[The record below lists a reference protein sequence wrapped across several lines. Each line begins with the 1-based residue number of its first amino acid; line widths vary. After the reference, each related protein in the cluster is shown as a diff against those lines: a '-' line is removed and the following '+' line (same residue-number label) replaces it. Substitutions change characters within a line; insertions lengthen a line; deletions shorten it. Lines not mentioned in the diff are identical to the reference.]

1 MTTTDGWAECESCN
15 ELFSLTD
22 ESGTINHMSKR
33 RVVVTGVGALASPGI
48 GIDDLWKAL
57 PEAPG
62 PAPRLIVDWDPE
74 PWIPKREH
82 RRLDKFTQ
90 FALVA
95 ADEAFGQS
103 GELDVDPNRVTVSMA
118 TGIGGLESLET
129 LVHES
134 DSDTPRVSPFQVPM
148 MMANAAAAAISIKYG
163 FGGQV
168 ATPVVAC
175 AAGSQSI
182 VDGLRQIQWG
192 YADVAVVGGTE
203 AAARNS
209 ARAGFL
215 AARAL
220 STTGYA
226 RPFDVDRDGFVMGEG
241 AAVLVLEAEEIA
253 AARGATPIATI
264 LGGAST
270 ADAHHVTAPHPT
282 GDGAERAMR
291 LALEDAGLEPS
302 DIVYINAH
310 GTGTD
315 LNDKTEGAVIE
326 RIFGNDQPAVSSIKG
341 STGHGLGASGSI
353 EAAVVVEAI
362 RRQELPMNTGLTN
375 QDPEIPLNNIVREIR
390 AWEPGPVLSNS
401 FGFGGHNTV
410 VAIGPV

>member
-1 MTTTDGWAECESCN
+1 
-15 ELFSLTD
+15 
-22 ESGTINHMSKR
+22 MSKR
-33 RVVVTGVGALASPGI
+33 RVVITGIGALGAPGI
-48 GIDDLWKAL
+48 GIDDLWKGL
-57 PEAPG
+57 PESPG
-62 PAPRLIVDWDPE
+62 PAPRLIPNWDPE

-82 RRLDKFTQ
+82 RRLDKFSQ

-95 ADEAFGQS
+95 ADEALTQAG
-103 GELDVDPNRVTVSMA
+103 GLDIDPNRVTVSIA

-134 DSDTPRVSPFQVPM
+134 EAENPRVSPFLVPM

-182 VDGLRQIQWG
+182 VDGLRQIEWG

-203 AAARNS
+203 AAARQS
-209 ARAGFL
+209 ARAGFV

-220 STTGYA
+220 SPTGYA
-226 RPFDVDRDGFVMGEG
+226 RPFDIDRDGFVMGEG
-241 AAVLVLEAEEIA
+241 AAVLVLEAEEVAESRGAKPIA
-253 AARGATPIATI
+253 AV

-270 ADAHHVTAPHPT
+270 ADAHHVTAPHPE

-291 LALEDAGLEPS
+291 LALEDAGLTPS
-302 DIVYINAH
+302 EVAYINAH

-315 LNDKTEGAVIE
+315 LNDKTEGAVIH
-326 RIFGNDQPAVSSIKG
+326 RIFGDDQPAVSSIKG

-353 EAAVVVEAI
+353 EAAIVVEAI
-362 RRQELPMNTGLTN
+362 RRRELPMNTGLTN
-375 QDPEIPLNNIVREIR
+375 QDPEIPLNDIVREVR
-390 AWEPGPVLSNS
+390 PWEPGPVLSNS

>member
-1 MTTTDGWAECESCN
+1 MT
-15 ELFSLTD
+15 
-22 ESGTINHMSKR
+22 KR
-33 RVVVTGVGALASPGI
+33 RVVVTGVGAVAAPGI
-48 GIDDLWKAL
+48 GMDDLWKGL
-57 PEAPG
+57 TVQPG
-62 PAPRLIVDWDPE
+62 PAPRLIPDWDPE
-74 PWIPKREH
+74 PWIPKRES

-95 ADEAFGQS
+95 ADEAFGHS
-103 GELDVDPNRVTVSMA
+103 GELGVDPNRVTVALA
-118 TGIGGLESLET
+118 TGIGGLESLEI
-129 LVHES
+129 LVHAS
-134 DSDTPRVSPFQVPM
+134 DEDEPRVSPFQIPM

-168 ATPVVAC
+168 TTPVVAC

-192 YADVAVVGGTE
+192 YADVAIVGGTE
-203 AAARNS
+203 AAARNT
-209 ARAGFL
+209 ARTGFA

-220 STTGYA
+220 SPTGYA

-241 AAVLVLEAEEIA
+241 AAVLVLEALDLAE
-253 AARGATPIATI
+253 ARGATPIAEV

-270 ADAHHVTAPHPT
+270 ADAHHITAPHPE
-282 GDGAERAMR
+282 GDGAERAIR
-291 LALEDAGLEPS
+291 LALEDAAVTPS
-302 DIVYINAH
+302 DIAYINAH

-315 LNDKTEGAVIE
+315 LNDKTEGAVIQ
-326 RIFGNDQPAVSSIKG
+326 RVFGDDQPAVSSIKG

-362 RRQELPMNTGLTN
+362 RREELPANIGLTN
-375 QDPEIPLNNIVREIR
+375 QDPEIPLHDIVREVR
-390 AWEPGPVLSNS
+390 AWKPGPVISNS

-410 VAIGPV
+410 VVIAPLS